1 MANPKF
7 PDTEWRQ
14 WGSMAVR
21 RGDYSICR
29 SLMPDGKWKYSLYR
43 VDDTPFNEKPSE
55 WLGNFDSGGEAV
67 GLWELIR

>member
-1 MANPKF
+1 
-7 PDTEWRQ
+7 
-14 WGSMAVR
+14 
-21 RGDYSICR
+21 
-29 SLMPDGKWKYSLYR
+29 MPDGKWKYSLYR